1 MYTKGILF
9 CGISPNKMQGA
20 LKCEMLVEWAFC
32 YIKKNYTNFF
42 STCALHEITPWK
54 QSIPKLND
62 LR

>member
-42 STCALHEITPWK
+42 STCALHEITP
-54 QSIPKLND
+54 
-62 LR
+62 